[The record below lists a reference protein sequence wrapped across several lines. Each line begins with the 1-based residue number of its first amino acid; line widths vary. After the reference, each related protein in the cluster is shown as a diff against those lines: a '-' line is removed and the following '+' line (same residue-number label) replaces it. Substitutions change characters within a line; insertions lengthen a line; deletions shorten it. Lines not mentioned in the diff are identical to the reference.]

1 MATPTRRTIAVL
13 LVAAAALVGA
23 GSGRDAEGTA
33 SASGTQRSGERASS
47 RSRHELAAR
56 YLAIAVAGNRRLEK
70 DYDPFEGRDRH
81 NLARSKA
88 DLLDAAATER
98 LFDRRLLGIPFPPSI
113 ERVARELA
121 RVNEVRARLTTG
133 ASAATSLSLLN
144 SYRPTLDGANIRVER
159 LVARIRRQLGLPP
172 PNAS

>member
-70 DYDPFEGRDRH
+70 DFDPFEGRARS
-81 NLARSKA
+81 NLARSQA
-88 DLLDAAATER
+88 DLRDAAATER
-98 LFDRRLLGIPFPPSI
+98 LFDQRLLRIPFPPAI
-113 ERVARELA
+113 ERVARELY
-121 RVNEVRARLTTG
+121 RVNQTRARLTIG
-133 ASAATSLSLLN
+133 AAAASSLSLLN
-144 SYRPTLDGANIRVER
+144 SYRPALDAANLRVER
-159 LVARIRRQLGLPP
+159 PVRTIRSQLGLPP
-172 PNAS
+172 PSAS